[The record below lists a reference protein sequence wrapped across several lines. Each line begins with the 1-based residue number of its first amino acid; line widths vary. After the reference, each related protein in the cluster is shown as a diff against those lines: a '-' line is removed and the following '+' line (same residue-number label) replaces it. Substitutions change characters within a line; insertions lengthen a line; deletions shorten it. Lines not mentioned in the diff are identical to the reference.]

1 MILMKKP
8 SEESDKE
15 DFDECDEKASDEE
28 QKKTEHHDSVY
39 PKVQF

>member
-1 MILMKKP
+1 MTQKFHLMILMKKP

-28 QKKTEHHDSVY
+28 
-39 PKVQF
+39 